1 MKLGSV
7 LILPAAA
14 LRTTAF
20 ALRLFASTGRRLADA
35 LSPDDPTP
43 TLSEAAPQRP
53 AARPQAAAP
62 APAPADSVRLDLAA
76 LAARTAPEVI
86 AALGSLGTLELADLY
101 DYESKHRRR
110 RAVLD
115 AIEAATAPPAS
126 ATDTHEDASLLDDV
140 RVPDELVYTTQTPRR

>member
-35 LSPDDPTP
+35 LSPDSPSP
-43 TLSEAAPQRP
+43 TLSDTAPQRP
-53 AARPQAAAP
+53 AARPQTTSPDAAP
-62 APAPADSVRLDLAA
+62 VDPVRLDLPA
-76 LAARTAPEVI
+76 LAARPAPEVI
-86 AALGSLGTLELADLY
+86 AALERLGTLELADLY

-126 ATDTHEDASLLDDV
+126 ATDTDEDLSLDDV
-140 RVPDELVYTTQTPRR
+140 RVPDELVYSTQTPRR